1 MTFLPACVSVPLIL
15 RSISLLDERFVAPF
29 ILKKLQYRK
38 RYVHWSEEELQIPIL
53 PGAVH
58 SEGTREGEK
67 VQPPPVFDLDF
78 GRVSILT
85 CFDIN
90 YPELW
95 MHLSARGVDIVFW
108 PSMYAAGE
116 LLRSIARVF
125 HLHIISSVRLEHA
138 PPQLVDLVGR
148 TIIPEILNK
157 DNAVDDWLAYIVT
170 LDLSKQLMHADM
182 LGVGQMSNLNNNL
195 KKNEVTHLDEA
206 EGWFIQS
213 RWSKQMCRL
222 PNTVRNSTQVAV
234 CRDGGLKDFIRRSRD
249 DINSRRGIQPS
260 KFSQSQHRKMSKEA
274 LEMDRTVLYPS
285 EFTKACADPSSDSI
299 CSILALLSSPMP
311 DVNDAIPKKT
321 ERFEG
326 LATEEL
332 SGTGGETIE
341 ELAVLSSD
349 FPAHLL
355 ASQSEPHSFFPPPRT
370 KDPQQEIGSGW
381 EASFNVTVVLNP
393 WHRPQLFQMQLKALH
408 EQTFRISQIWVVLS
422 ASPKHSAFVDIM
434 QSSCATWNMTCYH
447 VNSDYNFVYY
457 MPWQA
462 ALQATTRY
470 VWFLDDDVLPGRH
483 ALAFLL
489 HVSNTRP
496 YRDALLGGRGSC
508 VWPGL
513 LSHPDFLI
521 RRGSTYR
528 EGVEYCDAPAMR
540 IIRESENLDGSRF
553 MLQKHIK
560 LLFREEPGNGMPDW
574 RDNDGIQQGKWLSND
589 MQLTY
594 VLRKYAGR
602 RSFVLP
608 CAGFPQ
614 MCIDGDSLLGKE
626 GMTTVGSR
634 VLIRREYIHRMFMRG
649 ADQVWTQRL
658 RQARRRSVMVFAH
671 SVAHAYTM
679 ARVRRELEKQGATH
693 VYVTISGHT
702 TQKGFGSVSPEDGVA
717 EEELFKIF
725 GFTEDD
731 LLDQRVGFFSLKI
744 GMDYPREH
752 SPAATLADALF
763 HFQEVLKSTRPSLV
777 CLPLTRKH
785 EVAPGTR
792 RQMET
797 ESAAVRGAELA
808 AEYTQVP
815 VVWII
820 SETSEDVVKAKVTA
834 MEYNTLAEEAKTTA
848 QQLKNGQSGD
858 GKQSSTAVHGMNFSS
873 SQSSVSA
880 VSTNRPKKRWLLDIH
895 DEVLKLCRSDPARYY
910 LLDSSTSEKAAGCW
924 RGSSQALQDLVLHY
938 IFENIGATNKFYVE
952 FGFDSDLREGGACGS
967 NTFELS
973 RSDWSGLLMDIQ
985 HENLSINLHREQVS
999 AQNIIGL
1006 FSKYGVP
1013 HQPDYVSIDM
1023 DSSDLWVLRSVLS
1036 DFVKPRVVSVEYNPN
1051 FLFSS
1056 TLTFPD
1062 PSWGSPAL
1070 FGNLTSI
1077 RDNRQTCFYGASV
1090 GAIRLVAQEFGY
1102 QLVHRDHHCDLFLIR
1117 SDLVEGDDA
1126 CPWGEGSFKQTSRC
1140 SLAEA
1145 ERVNMNAAPNRK
1157 CPEQR
1162 HMELEDAVLLVDY
1175 QVWST
1180 TFSPALAMQAAWKS
1194 IWTEY
1199 IGTENG
1205 ACFKKVYEAYGGRRP
1220 IDPIPSWPGCNIHAG
1235 LFAFCNKPV
1244 MGLDDHPPVAIA
1256 FGEIPLVSTRVGTM
1270 TLNFHLV
1277 GTVVGLR
1284 YRIVVQEIHLLTG
1297 SVKQQDESMVY
1308 ASDVSVELGLYDDL
1322 QDKFRFAISAF
1333 DAHDELVA
1341 RKDVSFPHVVTVL
1354 PRREYAVECNYKAK
1368 ISTSFLDVSPTIC
1381 THDPDQDWISWTLQQ
1396 NHGTYGTIED
1406 MGVVC
1411 ASGLIECASDRT
1423 FVDCGAAMGHLTI
1436 LAASLGMTAH
1446 AIEPVGVNVRLL
1458 QESVRENDLG
1468 NLVIIHQAEIVSNRV
1483 ERDKT
1488 QTFPTVPGNFAA
1500 SSINSVKMGELG
1512 VQNIKDTASSTVGL
1526 VTLPGLIHTQ
1536 NIELLALNCQGCEY
1550 DALLSLGRRLFDIR
1564 GVLLYVQF
1572 KSMFRC
1578 TARHAES
1585 QLAVHLLEQ
1594 AGFCFYDILDIE
1606 AAVIGNR
1613 QLQPIPDMYVWQ
1625 ERVTWGRTSHRSN
1638 FSVFAY
1644 RDCGQISAINSRKLA
1659 QAKEDTEQEYA
1670 EEPAIITPRL

>member
-1 MTFLPACVSVPLIL
+1 M
-15 RSISLLDERFVAPF
+15 
-29 ILKKLQYRK
+29 
-38 RYVHWSEEELQIPIL
+38 HWSEEELQIPIV

-58 SEGTREGEK
+58 SEGRREGEK

-78 GRVSILT
+78 GRVSILS

-108 PSMYAAGE
+108 PSMYPAGG
-116 LLRSIARVF
+116 LLKSIARVF
-125 HLHIISSVRLEHA
+125 HLYIISSVRLEYA

-182 LGVGQMSNLNNNL
+182 LHGWGQISDL
-195 KKNEVTHLDEA
+195 KKNLEKYEVTHLDEA
-206 EGWFIQS
+206 EQWFIQS
-213 RWSKQMCRL
+213 RWSKQKCRL

-234 CRDGGLKDFIRRSRD
+234 CGEGGLKDFIRRSRV

-274 LEMDRTVLYPS
+274 LEMDRTVLSPS
-285 EFTKACADPSSDSI
+285 EFTKACADSSSDSI

-311 DVNDAIPKKT
+311 DVNDAIPKET

-332 SGTGGETIE
+332 SGTGGETIQ

-370 KDPQQEIGSGW
+370 NDPQQEIGSGW

-489 HVSNTRP
+489 HVSNTLL

-679 ARVRRELEKQGATH
+679 ASVRRELEKQGATH
-693 VYVTISGHT
+693 VYVTISGHM

-725 GFTEDD
+725 GFTQDD
-731 LLDQRVGFFSLKI
+731 LMDQRVGFFSLKI
-744 GMDYPREH
+744 GLDFPREH
-752 SPAATLADALF
+752 SPAATLADSLF

-815 VVWII
+815 VVWIV

-834 MEYNTLAEEAKTTA
+834 MEYQTLAEEAKTTA

-858 GKQSSTAVHGMNFSS
+858 GKQSSASAHGMNFSG
-873 SQSSVSA
+873 SQSSASE
-880 VSTNRPKKRWLLDIH
+880 VSTNRPKKRSDGASTEQAPQKQLADIQKQLADIQKQLDEREKQLAERDKQLADTQEQLAKLAEGHTTLATMSNRPLPPVVAGSATALASVYDTHHESQGPEDDRDLLAEYNYKSKRKASRISGATYSIRPLRPHQGAELCRFYDHGLGNQSRFMFSPLSADHRDAADIH
-895 DEVLKLCRSDPARYY
+895 KCADIAAAASLRQSICKDADEEGLQTCHDAAR
-910 LLDSSTSEKAAGCW
+910 AGM
-924 RGSSQALQDLVLHY
+924 RFDLVLMQRVDRERAQHEEDFIYGWAFWGDARQSGDARERY
-938 IFENIGATNKFYVE
+938 IGIAIADALQGKGFGKKMMHALIRAAEAVTFITTLRLNVRSNNSRAVALYE
-952 FGFDSDLREGGACGS
+952 AFGF
-967 NTFELS
+967 
-973 RSDWSGLLMDIQ
+973 Q
-985 HENLSINLHREQVS
+985 HDNDNHPFLAVDD
-999 AQNIIGL
+999 
-1006 FSKYGVP
+1006 V
-1013 HQPDYVSIDM
+1013 
-1023 DSSDLWVLRSVLS
+1023 VLQKMRLAL
-1036 DFVKPRVVSVEYNPN
+1036 P
-1051 FLFSS
+1051 S
-1056 TLTFPD
+1056 TLAEEART
-1062 PSWGSPAL
+1062 
-1070 FGNLTSI
+1070 T
-1077 RDNRQTCFYGASV
+1077 
-1090 GAIRLVAQEFGY
+1090 AQLKNG
-1102 QLVHRDHHCDLFLIR
+1102 Q
-1117 SDLVEGDDA
+1117 SGD
-1126 CPWGEGSFKQTSRC
+1126 G
-1140 SLAEA
+1140 
-1145 ERVNMNAAPNRK
+1145 
-1157 CPEQR
+1157 
-1162 HMELEDAVLLVDY
+1162 
-1175 QVWST
+1175 
-1180 TFSPALAMQAAWKS
+1180 
-1194 IWTEY
+1194 IY
-1199 IGTENG
+1199 I
-1205 ACFKKVYEAYGGRRP
+1205 C
-1220 IDPIPSWPGCNIHAG
+1220 I
-1235 LFAFCNKPV
+1235 
-1244 MGLDDHPPVAIA
+1244 
-1256 FGEIPLVSTRVGTM
+1256 
-1270 TLNFHLV
+1270 
-1277 GTVVGLR
+1277 
-1284 YRIVVQEIHLLTG
+1284 
-1297 SVKQQDESMVY
+1297 
-1308 ASDVSVELGLYDDL
+1308 
-1322 QDKFRFAISAF
+1322 
-1333 DAHDELVA
+1333 
-1341 RKDVSFPHVVTVL
+1341 
-1354 PRREYAVECNYKAK
+1354 
-1368 ISTSFLDVSPTIC
+1368 IC
-1381 THDPDQDWISWTLQQ
+1381 
-1396 NHGTYGTIED
+1396 
-1406 MGVVC
+1406 
-1411 ASGLIECASDRT
+1411 
-1423 FVDCGAAMGHLTI
+1423 
-1436 LAASLGMTAH
+1436 
-1446 AIEPVGVNVRLL
+1446 
-1458 QESVRENDLG
+1458 
-1468 NLVIIHQAEIVSNRV
+1468 
-1483 ERDKT
+1483 
-1488 QTFPTVPGNFAA
+1488 
-1500 SSINSVKMGELG
+1500 
-1512 VQNIKDTASSTVGL
+1512 
-1526 VTLPGLIHTQ
+1526 
-1536 NIELLALNCQGCEY
+1536 
-1550 DALLSLGRRLFDIR
+1550 
-1564 GVLLYVQF
+1564 
-1572 KSMFRC
+1572 
-1578 TARHAES
+1578 
-1585 QLAVHLLEQ
+1585 
-1594 AGFCFYDILDIE
+1594 
-1606 AAVIGNR
+1606 
-1613 QLQPIPDMYVWQ
+1613 MYVCTY
-1625 ERVTWGRTSHRSN
+1625 VCMYVHTTS
-1638 FSVFAY
+1638 
-1644 RDCGQISAINSRKLA
+1644 
-1659 QAKEDTEQEYA
+1659 
-1670 EEPAIITPRL
+1670 